1 MIKRKGYTVL
11 EITIVATLGIFL
23 LIILAR
29 WVGELGNI
37 AIQQS
42 TTQNEINAKFS
53 IDYIND
59 DILALSRCDL
69 GSSYIKEITSGSLSF
84 DIFTNNKYYNIKW
97 VIEENEGSLYRFE
110 QEYSDD
116 CSLLGAPKKK
126 FITSNITSGSA
137 DLPFFTPNFKNII
150 PQDDEIYGLC
160 DNLILER
167 CNINSISI
175 NLIIDEYSQQ
185 YSYNKTF
192 IIYNS

>member
-69 GSSYIKEITSGSLSF
+69 GSSYIKEINSGSLSF
-84 DIFTNNKYYNIKW
+84 DIYTNNKYYNIKW
-97 VIEENEGSLYRFE
+97 VIEETEGSLYRFE

-116 CSLLGAPKKK
+116 CSLVGVPKKK
-126 FITSNITSGSA
+126 FITSNITSGSS